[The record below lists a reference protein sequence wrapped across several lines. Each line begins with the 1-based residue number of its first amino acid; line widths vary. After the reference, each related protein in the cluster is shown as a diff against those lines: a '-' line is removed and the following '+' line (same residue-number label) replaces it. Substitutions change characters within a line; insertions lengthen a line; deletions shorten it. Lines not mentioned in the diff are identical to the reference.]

1 MVDEQRATPKP
12 SIEISMAEDSSPDN
26 ANSKTTKVFDPIYVG
41 GLNAIR
47 EVDSDSARSPTLGSP
62 TVPAPAVVP
71 KKTQSRGS
79 ITLLDRFGRN
89 VWLHRNE
96 EQEVDE
102 VRVDEDG
109 IYYVF
114 GQGGFRVRLKEGQIQ
129 SENTSQPFCI
139 SNGEKVNI
147 SKSLISVIFNT
158 HQTHFIL

>member
-1 MVDEQRATPKP
+1 MADEHCAPPEP
-12 SIEISMAEDSSPDN
+12 SIEISMAEDSSPDSVS
-26 ANSKTTKVFDPIYVG
+26 SKITKIFDTIHIG

-62 TVPAPAVVP
+62 TVPTPAVVP
-71 KKTQSRGS
+71 KKTQSPGS

-96 EQEVDE
+96 EQDIDE

-109 IYYVF
+109 NYYVF
-114 GQGGFRVRLKEGQIQ
+114 GQGGFRIRLREGQIQ

-139 SNGEKVNI
+139 SNGKKVNI
-147 SKSLISVIFNT
+147 SKSLVSAIF
-158 HQTHFIL
+158 HKRQTQFIL